1 MTSRTTVL
9 LAIASTAALWLTR
22 ITGVATA
29 RRTADVAK
37 RGAGAAL
44 VAEGSLPLASP
55 SKCICFDAHRLRVT
69 SGNGAYG
76 KQGLT
81 ASPERPKEGER
92 RSILKLAG
100 SVKSAISG
108 VSIEDMKSW
117 RQGPS
122 LARLL
127 RLAQHVWSDSRD
139 AAAWMSNAQIALGG
153 KTPIQAVM
161 TDSGAERVEA
171 ILWRRIHGATT

>member
-1 MTSRTTVL
+1 
-9 LAIASTAALWLTR
+9 
-22 ITGVATA
+22 
-29 RRTADVAK
+29 
-37 RGAGAAL
+37 
-44 VAEGSLPLASP
+44 
-55 SKCICFDAHRLRVT
+55 
-69 SGNGAYG
+69 
-76 KQGLT
+76 
-81 ASPERPKEGER
+81 
-92 RSILKLAG
+92 
-100 SVKSAISG
+100 
-108 VSIEDMKSW
+108 MKSW